1 MLHRVDGEL
10 AGKDGRRL
18 LEEHGEE
25 VGGGVLQTDHKEEEK
40 ELEPLDDVRAG
51 DLKQVFGLEL
61 LKHAGLEL
69 DEVIGDEKGDWT
81 TGLGAKEEKRGGGGR
96 WGGRVDGWQSEVAKA
111 RRSISV
117 LAVSVDADESSG
129 E

>member
-18 LEEHGEE
+18 LEEHGKLVSRLVLWNPVE

-40 ELEPLDDVRAG
+40 DLEPLDDVRAG

-61 LKHAGLEL
+61 LKHAGFEL
-69 DEVIGDEKGDWT
+69 DKVIGDEKGDWT
-81 TGLGAKEEKRGGGGR
+81 AGVRAREGRGR
-96 WGGRVDGWQSEVAKA
+96 
-111 RRSISV
+111 
-117 LAVSVDADESSG
+117 
-129 E
+129 